1 MQAIQSIVLIFRFE
15 GNRCASMLPE
25 VMTPL
30 LAAAQQPS
38 EGGKNEEAGRMRD
51 FALQQI
57 PVVMNCVGSG
67 MAAFLPELLALV
79 NSCWVEPS
87 MQHHALSILEETA
100 RGINHGLKPHIKK
113 LLPMLLGILNKVRH
127 DSAHTF

>member
-1 MQAIQSIVLIFRFE
+1 MQAIQSIVMIFRFE
-15 GNRCASMLPE
+15 GNRCASMLPD

-38 EGGKNEEAGRMRD
+38 DSVKNEEAGRMRD

-67 MAAFLPELLALV
+67 MTAFLPGLLELID
-79 NSCWVEPS
+79 SCWGEAS

-113 LLPMLLGILNKVRH
+113 LLPKLLGILNKVNT
-127 DSAHTF
+127 DMTAI